1 MDRGTTP
8 ALLLRGGRPWGL
20 DADADVLIGGGVI
33 ERVDRDLA
41 APADAEVIDVAGRLL
56 LPGLVEAHC
65 HLDKT
70 LYGGPWTPHSA
81 GPSLADRIAEE
92 RRRRPELGLP
102 SVAYVTALLEQMVI
116 AGTTHV
122 RTHTD
127 VVTDHG
133 LAGVA
138 AVRAAVE
145 RLDGRI
151 TVEQVAFPQY
161 GILASPGTAQLLE
174 QALQDG
180 VGVIGGIDPAGAD
193 GDPVRHLDTVFGL
206 ADRYGAGIDIH
217 LHDGGSLGVWELE
230 LIAERSRTMGL
241 AGRVAVSHAYGLG
254 QADAATQERLAVLLA
269 DAGVGIVTAAVYDF
283 PVAPIKKLLA
293 AGVTV
298 ACGHDGIR
306 DLWSPFGSGDMLER
320 AMHVAYRSTF
330 RKDEDIELALAA
342 ATFGGAQV
350 LGLPSYGLQPGAP
363 ADLVAVRAGTPAE
376 AVVTRPV
383 RELVV
388 KAGRIVAREG
398 KLT

>member
-1 MDRGTTP
+1 MTAAAMP

-20 DADADVLIGGGVI
+20 GGAADVLIGGGVV
-33 ERVDRDLA
+33 ERVGLDLA
-41 APADAEVIDVAGRLL
+41 VPDGAEVIDVTGLLL

-70 LYGGPWTPHSA
+70 LFGGPWTPHSA

-102 SVAYVTALLEQMVI
+102 NVAYVTALLERMVVS
-116 AGTTHV
+116 GTTYV

-133 LAGVA
+133 LAGVDV
-138 AVRAAVE
+138 VRAAVE
-145 RLDGRI
+145 RLGGRI
-151 TVEQVAFPQY
+151 AVEQVAFPQY
-161 GILASPGTAQLLE
+161 GILASPGTAHLLE
-174 QALQDG
+174 EALRNG
-180 VGVIGGIDPAGAD
+180 VEVIGGIDPAGAD
-193 GDPVRHLDTVFGL
+193 RDPVRHLDTVFGL

-230 LIAERSRTMGL
+230 LIAERSRVMGL

-254 QADAATQERLAVLLA
+254 QADEATQDRLAELLSE
-269 DAGVGIVTAAVYDF
+269 AGVSVITAAVYDF
-283 PVAPIKKLLA
+283 PVPPIKKLLA
-293 AGVTV
+293 AGVNV

-330 RKDEDIELALAA
+330 RKDEDIALALAA
-342 ATFGGAQV
+342 ATYGGARA
-350 LGLPSYGLQPGAP
+350 LGIKSYGLEPGAV
-363 ADLVAVRAGTPAE
+363 ADLLAVHARTPAE
-376 AVVTRPV
+376 AVVTRPP
-383 RELVV
+383 RDLVI
-388 KAGRIVAREG
+388 KAGRVVARDG
-398 KLT
+398 KLA